1 MGYTIIEIAN
11 THGGKREYLDRLIK
25 TYEGFSGNYG
35 MKFQPFSAETI
46 ATSDFPWYDVYTKLY
61 FTPEEWSEII
71 VDAGRSKDVWLDL
84 FDSYGAQI
92 LTENLDQVYGLKL
105 QVSVLFNEE
114 VIETLAG
121 IDLSAK
127 KLILNVASLEM
138 PTIKHFLEHIG
149 AKLNAEE
156 ILLELGFQANPTD
169 LVDSGISK
177 LDAIKS
183 QFSNRIV
190 FADHVN
196 GEDPYATWLPAF
208 ALLKGA
214 DVIEKHVMLDEET
227 EYDFYSSLKPQ
238 QFAEMDSILKST
250 VNLLDQPFIND
261 KEKEYLDKSLMK
273 PILKT
278 AKKAG
283 EFIRAQDLTFRRSG
297 QDGLSWLDIQ
307 NLQEDFHIL
316 SSDIEAGQT
325 LKKSDFKKA
334 TIAIIV
340 AGRLKSS
347 RLKAK
352 ALKKIGDL
360 SSVDFCLRSACRFE
374 NVNHVILATS
384 DLESDA
390 ELEHHTYKPSVVFHK
405 GDPEDVIQRYLD
417 VVRKLKIDV
426 VIRVTADM
434 PFIDNEIGQILLKE
448 HFRCG
453 NDFTSGSN
461 AAVGTC
467 AEIISSRALEV
478 VKSYFPSANYSEYMT
493 LYFLNNQDYFKTKLI
508 DLPAHL
514 VRDYRLTL
522 DYQEDLE
529 MFNEIDSALNKNG
542 EYGLRKIFEFLDE
555 NPQVASINQHLTLK
569 YRTDNNLIKKL
580 NEVTKIVVN

>member
-1 MGYTIIEIAN
+1 MSYTILEIAN
-11 THGGKREYLDRLIK
+11 THGGKRDYLNRLIK
-25 TYEGFSGNYG
+25 TYESYSGDYG

-61 FTPEEWSEII
+61 FTPKEWGEII
-71 VDAGRSKDVWLDL
+71 VDSGRSKDVWLDL
-84 FDSYGAQI
+84 FDSYGVQI
-92 LTENLDQVYGLKL
+92 LKENLDRVYGLKL

-114 VIETLAG
+114 VIEALAG

-127 KLILNVASLEM
+127 KLILNVASLEI

-238 QFAEMDSILKST
+238 QFAEMDSILKTT
-250 VNLLDQPFIND
+250 VNLLDQPFING

-283 EFIRAQDLTFRRSG
+283 EFIRAEDLTFRRSG

-352 ALKKIGDL
+352 ALKEIGDL
-360 SSVDFCLRSACRFE
+360 SSVEFCLRSACRFD

-384 DLESDA
+384 DLESDE
-390 ELEHHTYKPSVVFHK
+390 ELENHTYKPSVVFHK
-405 GDPEDVIQRYLD
+405 GDPDDVIQRYLD
-417 VVRKLKIDV
+417 IVRKLKVDV

-434 PFIDNEIGQILLKE
+434 PFIDNEIGQILLQE
-448 HFRCG
+448 HFKNG
-453 NDFTSGSN
+453 SDFTSGSK
-461 AAVGTC
+461 AAVGTNV
-467 AEIISSRALEV
+467 EILTASALEE
-478 VKSYFPSANYSEYMT
+478 VKCHFPSANYSEYMT
-493 LYFLNNQDYFKTKLI
+493 WYFMNNQDHFKIHLV
-508 DLPAHL
+508 DFPDDL

-522 DYQEDLE
+522 DYHEDLE
-529 MFNEIDSALNKNG
+529 MFNRIHEELKSKG
-542 EYGLRKIFEFLDE
+542 EYSIRDIFELLDA
-555 NPQVASINQHLTLK
+555 NPEIPEINGHLTLK
-569 YRTDNNLIKKL
+569 YRTDQELIDTL
-580 NEVTKIVVN
+580 NRVTRIGN

>member
-1 MGYTIIEIAN
+1 MSYTIIEIAN
-11 THGGKREYLDRLIK
+11 THGGKRDYLNRLIK
-25 TYEGFSGNYG
+25 TYEGYSGNYG

-84 FDSYGAQI
+84 FDSYGVQI
-92 LTENLDQVYGLKL
+92 LKENLDRVYGLKL

-114 VIETLAG
+114 VIEALAG

-127 KLILNVASLEM
+127 KLILNVASLRM
-138 PTIKHFLEHIG
+138 PTIKHFLVHIG

-177 LDAIKS
+177 FDVIKS

-190 FADHVN
+190 FADHIN
-196 GEDPYATWLPAF
+196 GEDPYASWLPAF

-250 VNLLDQPFIND
+250 VNLLNQPFIND

-283 EFIRAQDLTFRRSG
+283 EFIRAEDLTFRRSG

-352 ALKKIGDL
+352 ALKEIGDL
-360 SSVDFCLRSACRFE
+360 SSVEFCLRSACRFE

-390 ELEHHTYKPSVVFHK
+390 ELENHTYKPSVVFHK
-405 GDPEDVIQRYLD
+405 GDPDDVIQRYLD
-417 VVRKLKIDV
+417 IVRKLKVDV

-434 PFIDNEIGQILLKE
+434 PFIDNEIGQILLQE
-448 HFRCG
+448 HFKNG
-453 NDFTSGSN
+453 SDFTSGSK
-461 AAVGTC
+461 AAVGTNV
-467 AEIISSRALEV
+467 EILTASALEE
-478 VKSYFPSANYSEYMT
+478 VKRHFPSANYSEYMT
-493 LYFLNNQDYFKTKLI
+493 WYFMNNQDHFKIHLV
-508 DLPAHL
+508 DFPDDL

-529 MFNEIDSALNKNG
+529 MFNRIHEELKSKG
-542 EYGLRKIFEFLDE
+542 EYSIRDIFELLDA
-555 NPQVASINQHLTLK
+555 NPEIPEINGHLALK
-569 YRTDNNLIKKL
+569 YRTDQELIDTL
-580 NEVTKIVVN
+580 NRVTRIGN

>member
-1 MGYTIIEIAN
+1 MSYTIIEIAN
-11 THGGKREYLDRLIK
+11 THGGKRDYLDRLIK
-25 TYEGFSGNYG
+25 TYEGYRGNYG
-35 MKFQPFSAETI
+35 MKFQPFSAATI

-84 FDSYGAQI
+84 FDSYGVQI
-92 LTENLDQVYGLKL
+92 LEENLDRVYGLKL

-114 VIETLAG
+114 VIEALAG

-238 QFAEMDSILKST
+238 QFADMDSILKST

-283 EFIRAQDLTFRRSG
+283 EFIRAEDLIFRRSG

-352 ALKKIGDL
+352 ALKEIGDL
-360 SSVDFCLRSACRFE
+360 SSVEFCLRSACRFE

-390 ELEHHTYKPSVVFHK
+390 ELENHTYKPSVVFHK
-405 GDPEDVIQRYLD
+405 GDPDDVIQRYLD
-417 VVRKLKIDV
+417 IVRKLKVDV

-434 PFIDNEIGQILLKE
+434 PFIDNEIGQILLQE
-448 HFRCG
+448 HFKNG
-453 NDFTSGSN
+453 SDFTSASK
-461 AAVGTC
+461 AAVGTNV
-467 AEIISSRALEV
+467 EILTASALEE
-478 VKSYFPSANYSEYMT
+478 VKRHFPSANYSEYMT
-493 LYFLNNQDYFKTKLI
+493 WYFINNQDHFKIHLV
-508 DLPAHL
+508 DFPDDL

-529 MFNEIDSALNKNG
+529 MFNRIHEELKSKG
-542 EYGLRKIFEFLDE
+542 EYSIRDIFELLDA
-555 NPQVASINQHLTLK
+555 NPEIPEINGHLTLK
-569 YRTDNNLIKKL
+569 YRTDQELIDTL
-580 NEVTKIVVN
+580 NRVTRIGN

>member
-1 MGYTIIEIAN
+1 MSYTIIEIAN
-11 THGGKREYLDRLIK
+11 THGGKRDYLDRLIK
-25 TYEGFSGNYG
+25 AYEGYRGNYG

-46 ATSDFPWYDVYTKLY
+46 ATPDFPWYDVYTKLY
-61 FTPEEWSEII
+61 FSSKEWEEII
-71 VDAGRSKDVWLDL
+71 LSAGNSKDVWLDL
-84 FDSYGAQI
+84 FDSYGVQI
-92 LTENLDQVYGLKL
+92 LRENLDRVYGLKL

-114 VIETLAG
+114 VIEALAE
-121 IDLSAK
+121 IDLSGK

-138 PTIKHFLEHIG
+138 PRIQHFLDHIG
-149 AKLNAEE
+149 TKLNADE
-156 ILLELGFQANPTD
+156 ILLELGFQSNPTD
-169 LVDSGISK
+169 LFDSGISK

-183 QFSNRIV
+183 EFSNRIV

-196 GEDPYATWLPAF
+196 GEDPYAIWLPAF
-208 ALLKGA
+208 SLLKGA
-214 DVIEKHVMLDEET
+214 NVIEKHVMLDEET

-238 QFAEMDSILKST
+238 QFAVMDTILNST
-250 VNLLDQPFIND
+250 INLLDQPFIND
-261 KEKEYLDKSLMK
+261 KEREYLDKSLMK

-283 EFIRAQDLTFRRSG
+283 EFIRAEDLTFRRSG
-297 QDGLSWLDIQ
+297 QDGLSWLDVQ

-352 ALKKIGDL
+352 ALKRIGDL
-360 SSVDFCLRSACRFE
+360 SSVEFCLRSACRFE

-390 ELEHHTYKPSVVFHK
+390 ELEHHTYKPSIVFHK
-405 GDPEDVIQRYLD
+405 GDPDDVIQRYLD
-417 VVRKLKIDV
+417 IVRKLKVDV

-434 PFIDNEIGQILLKE
+434 PFIDNEIGQILLKG
-448 HFRCG
+448 HFKNG
-453 NDFTSGSN
+453 SDFTSGSK
-461 AAVGTC
+461 AAVGTNV
-467 AEIISSRALEV
+467 EILTASAMEEV
-478 VKSYFPSANYSEYMT
+478 KRHFPLANYSEYMT
-493 LYFLNNQDYFKTKLI
+493 WYFMNNQDHFKIHLV
-508 DLPAHL
+508 DFPEEL

-529 MFNEIDSALNKNG
+529 MFNRIHEELKSKG
-542 EYGLRKIFEFLDE
+542 EYTIRDIFELLDA
-555 NPQVASINQHLTLK
+555 NPEIPEMNGHLTLK
-569 YRTDNNLIKKL
+569 YRTDQELIDTL
-580 NEVTKIVVN
+580 NRVTRIGN

>member
-1 MGYTIIEIAN
+1 MSYTIIEIAN
-11 THGGKREYLDRLIK
+11 THGGKRDYLDRLIK
-25 TYEGFSGNYG
+25 TYEGYTGNYG

-61 FTPEEWSEII
+61 FTAKEWEAII
-71 VDAGRSKDVWLDL
+71 LNTGKSKDVWLDL
-84 FDSYGAQI
+84 FDAYGVQI
-92 LTENLDQVYGLKL
+92 LKENLDYIYGLKL

-114 VIETLAG
+114 VIEALAG

-138 PTIKHFLEHIG
+138 PTIMHFLEHIG

-156 ILLELGFQANPTD
+156 ILLELGFQANPTE

-183 QFSNRIV
+183 EFSNRIV

-196 GEDPYATWLPAF
+196 GEDPYAIWLPAF

-214 DVIEKHVMLDEET
+214 DVIEKHVMLAEET
-227 EYDFYSSLKPQ
+227 DYDFYSSLKPR
-238 QFAEMDSILKST
+238 QFAEMDAILKAT

-261 KEKEYLDKSLMK
+261 KEREYLDKSLMK

-278 AKKAG
+278 AKKGG
-283 EFIRAQDLTFRRSG
+283 EFIRAEDLTFRRSG
-297 QDGLSWLDIQ
+297 QDGLSSLDIQ

-325 LKKSDFKKA
+325 IKKSDFKKA

-352 ALKKIGDL
+352 ALKKIGDS
-360 SSVDFCLRSACRFE
+360 SSVEFCLRSACRFE

-405 GDPEDVIQRYLD
+405 GDPDDVIQRYLD
-417 VVRKLKIDV
+417 IVRKLKVDV

-434 PFIDNEIGQILLKE
+434 PFIDNEIGQILLQE
-448 HFRCG
+448 HFKSG
-453 NDFTSGSN
+453 SDFTSGSK
-461 AAVGTC
+461 AAVGTNV
-467 AEIISSRALEV
+467 EILTASALEE
-478 VKSYFPSANYSEYMT
+478 VKRHFPSANYSEYMT
-493 LYFLNNQDYFKTKLI
+493 WYFMNNQDYFNIHLV
-508 DLPAHL
+508 DFPGDL

-529 MFNEIDSALNKNG
+529 MFNRIHEELKAKG
-542 EYGLRKIFEFLDE
+542 EYSIRDIFELLDT
-555 NPQVASINQHLTLK
+555 NPEIPEINGHLTLK
-569 YRTDNNLIKKL
+569 YRTDQELIDTL
-580 NEVTKIVVN
+580 NRVTRIGN

>member
-1 MGYTIIEIAN
+1 MSYTIIEIAN
-11 THGGKREYLDRLIK
+11 THGGKRDYLDRLIK
-25 TYEGFSGNYG
+25 TYEGYTGNYG

-61 FTPEEWSEII
+61 FTPKEWEEII
-71 VDAGRSKDVWLDL
+71 GDAGRSKDVWLDL
-84 FDSYGAQI
+84 FDSYGVQI
-92 LTENLDQVYGLKL
+92 LKENLDHVYGLKL

-114 VIETLAG
+114 VIEALAG
-121 IDLSAK
+121 IDLSGK

-138 PTIKHFLEHIG
+138 PTIKHFLDHIG

-169 LVDSGISK
+169 LFDSGISK

-183 QFSNRIV
+183 EFSNPIV

-196 GEDPYATWLPAF
+196 GEDPYAIWLPAF
-208 ALLKGA
+208 ALLKRA
-214 DVIEKHVMLDEET
+214 DVIEKHVMLAEET
-227 EYDFYSSLKPQ
+227 EYDFYSSLKPR
-238 QFAEMDSILKST
+238 QFAEMDAILKST

-261 KEKEYLDKSLMK
+261 KEREYLDKSLMK

-283 EFIRAQDLTFRRSG
+283 EFVRAEDLTFRRSG

-325 LKKSDFKKA
+325 IKKSDFKKA

-360 SSVDFCLRSACRFE
+360 SSVEFCLRSACRFE

-390 ELEHHTYKPSVVFHK
+390 ELEHNTYKPSVVFHK
-405 GDPEDVIQRYLD
+405 GDPDDVIQRYLD
-417 VVRKLKIDV
+417 IVRKLKVDV
-426 VIRVTADM
+426 VIRVTADC

-448 HFRCG
+448 HFKNG
-453 NDFTSGSN
+453 SDFTSGSK
-461 AAVGTC
+461 AAVGTNV
-467 AEIISSRALEV
+467 EILTASALEE
-478 VKSYFPSANYSEYMT
+478 VKRHFPSANYSEYMT
-493 LYFLNNQDYFKTKLI
+493 WYFMNNQDHFKIHLV
-508 DLPAHL
+508 DFPDDL

-529 MFNEIDSALNKNG
+529 MFNRIHEELKSKG
-542 EYGLRKIFEFLDE
+542 EYSIRDIFELLDA
-555 NPQVASINQHLTLK
+555 NPKIPEINGHHTLK
-569 YRTDNNLIKKL
+569 YRTDQELIDTL
-580 NEVTKIVVN
+580 NRETRIGN

>member
-84 FDSYGAQI
+84 FDSYGVQI

-114 VIETLAG
+114 VIEALAR

-208 ALLKGA
+208 AVLKGA

-261 KEKEYLDKSLMK
+261 KEKQYLDKSLMK

-278 AKKAG
+278 TKKAG
-283 EFIRAQDLTFRRSG
+283 EFIRAQDFTFRRSG

-347 RLKAK
+347 RLEAK
-352 ALKKIGDL
+352 ALKEIGDL
-360 SSVDFCLRSACRFE
+360 TSVEFCLRSACRFE

-390 ELEHHTYKPSVVFHK
+390 ELENHTYKPSVVFHK
-405 GDPEDVIQRYLD
+405 GDADDVIQRYLD
-417 VVRKLKIDV
+417 IVRKLKVDV

-434 PFIDNEIGQILLKE
+434 PFIDNEIGQILLQE
-448 HFRCG
+448 HFKNG
-453 NDFTSGSN
+453 SDFTCGSK
-461 AAVGTC
+461 AAVGTNV
-467 AEIISSRALEV
+467 EILTASALEE
-478 VKSYFPSANYSEYMT
+478 VKRHFPSANYSEYMT
-493 LYFLNNQDYFKTKLI
+493 WYFMNNQDHFKIHLV
-508 DLPAHL
+508 DFPDDL

-529 MFNEIDSALNKNG
+529 MFNRIHEELKSKG
-542 EYGLRKIFEFLDE
+542 EYSIRDIFELLDA
-555 NPQVASINQHLTLK
+555 NPEIPDINGHLTLK
-569 YRTDNNLIKKL
+569 YRTDQELIDTL
-580 NEVTKIVVN
+580 NRVTRIGN